1 MPGRGRVRHARR
13 SARSVPGSAQ
23 GHPLLPCCAAPTFY
37 VRHTRALVGGKAHQ
51 PPLVLVQRP
60 CAQGRQGSGHASW
73 RRGATRDWRYGSNHV
88 LNATHHPPCHTPCM
102 SAPGGCGSCAGGSKV
117 ALVSSAGGALHS
129 ACRPERWGG
138 GVEEGGWVWV
148 VGGWGEPPA
157 AAAPGSAR
165 CGQRT
170 WQQATIWGATH
181 PACQPAARARRRRA
195 TRPAALPLPAWPA
208 PPVPARR
215 AACGCRAAPLRR
227 GLQEGG
233 AELIN
238 PMMQPPPSPQG
249 RIHTCARAC
258 GTSNLQLEHRAA
270 EAEAVVSQQGSHP
283 GLVADRAEGLHGA
296 CELEGRGA
304 CLCACGQGG
313 GRRG

>member
-1 MPGRGRVRHARR
+1 MSSLLLPPGAHAHPPAQRCSHPRSSQPPTRPSCGRGRSPRLHAGDNGEHAWQQQS
-13 SARSVPGSAQ
+13 SAR
-23 GHPLLPCCAAPTFY
+23 CYAPSSMP
-37 VRHTRALVGGKAHQ
+37 HTLHVSPRWLWLMRWRLKGGARQLCGRRLALG
-51 PPLVLVQRP
+51 L
-60 CAQGRQGSGHASW
+60 
-73 RRGATRDWRYGSNHV
+73 
-88 LNATHHPPCHTPCM
+88 PPCI
-102 SAPGGCGSCAGGSKV
+102 AN
-117 ALVSSAGGALHS
+117 
-129 ACRPERWGG
+129 WGG

-165 CGQRT
+165 GGQRT
-170 WQQATIWGATH
+170 WQQATIRGATH

-195 TRPAALPLPAWPA
+195 TRPAALPLPACPA

-249 RIHTCARAC
+249 RIHTCARTC